1 MLLIA
6 VQPPFLTVRWK
17 PLSFFVLPCYKSVC
31 IASASSPCLPRLPR
45 VSKGPS
51 RGASKGSLFLPNLEL
66 LLPAS
71 LYLLS
76 STVLPLEHSFIPRR
90 EGQLQS
96 LHSLPHSF
104 PPAPSF
110 EGLQRKRALTGQSFT
125 PSSIPSSTFNFRR
138 STRFLQ
144 GVLPSEHLQLQS
156 SHSLPHSLPSE
167 RGGHVA
173 PKPSDLQTLVS
184 PPPPTL
190 FAKNIKTKDLI
201 PGGLRR
207 ISF

>member
-1 MLLIA
+1 M
-6 VQPPFLTVRWK
+6 
-17 PLSFFVLPCYKSVC
+17 
-31 IASASSPCLPRLPR
+31 
-45 VSKGPS
+45 
-51 RGASKGSLFLPNLEL
+51 FLPNLEL

-76 STVLPLEHSFIPRR
+76 STVLQSQHPFTPRY

-110 EGLQRKRALTGQSFT
+110 SGSQRERNFPCFGPPA
-125 PSSIPSSTFNFRR
+125 STFNFRR
-138 STRFLQ
+138 SARFLQ

-156 SHSLPHSLPSE
+156 SHSLPHSSPSE

-190 FAKNIKTKDLI
+190 FAKNIKTKDLT
-201 PGGLRR
+201 PSGLRR

>member
-1 MLLIA
+1 MSLIA
-6 VQPPFLTVRWK
+6 VQPRFSTVRWK
-17 PLSFFVLPCYKSVC
+17 VLSFFVLPCYKSVC
-31 IASASSPCLPRLPR
+31 IASAC
-45 VSKGPS
+45 
-51 RGASKGSLFLPNLEL
+51 SLVFPNLEL

-76 STVLPLEHSFIPRR
+76 ATVPPSEHS
-90 EGQLQS
+90 QLQS

-110 EGLQRKRALTGQSFT
+110 EGSQRKHALTGQSFT

-156 SHSLPHSLPSE
+156 SHSLPHSFPSE

-190 FAKNIKTKDLI
+190 FAKNIKTKDLT
-201 PGGLRR
+201 PRGLRR